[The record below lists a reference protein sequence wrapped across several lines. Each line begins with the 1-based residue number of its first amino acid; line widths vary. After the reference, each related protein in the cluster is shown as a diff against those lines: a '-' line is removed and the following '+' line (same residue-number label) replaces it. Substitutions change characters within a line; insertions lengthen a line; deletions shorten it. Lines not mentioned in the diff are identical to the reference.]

1 MITDCLLSY
10 NFIHNTKQRQS
21 TAFMDT
27 SQGATQPR
35 LDSLPLVSQI
45 PSSQLDSLI
54 ASAVPLAVVR
64 AAVAIVGTL
73 SFPWRAR
80 SDRRRRHRRLC
91 CGRSNRSWRTWCHW
105 CRCCWC
111 IGITNTVAWI
121 TSSTQPRAAI

>member
-45 PSSQLDSLI
+45 PSSGQQVDPFPHTGQLVGGVGGSSGVGNG
-54 ASAVPLAVVR
+54 ATGAGVVG
-64 AAVAIVGTL
+64 VL
-73 SFPWRAR
+73 E
-80 SDRRRRHRRLC
+80 
-91 CGRSNRSWRTWCHW
+91 
-105 CRCCWC
+105 
-111 IGITNTVAWI
+111 
-121 TSSTQPRAAI
+121 